1 MRYRLRLFAIAVAI
15 LVGSAQRLP
24 APIQEITES
33 PTPAPVT
40 SASPQVRAT
49 PKPTPRSA
57 STIAKSRLQTSSAT
71 VSHRPATN
79 AASTPAKS
87 LPRKITNVSSE
98 PDGRLVVERSP
109 TIGWNVAVRLKIDG
123 TPVAN
128 ISQSR
133 RYDAPLPAGHH
144 RLTVSATSNTE
155 PTSIELNVRP
165 GRTEVFT
172 ATWESDRIVL
182 RPSKLS
188 AE

>member
-1 MRYRLRLFAIAVAI
+1 MLVA
-15 LVGSAQRLP
+15 SAHRLP
-24 APIQEITES
+24 APIQEIPES

-40 SASPQVRAT
+40 SASPQLQAS

-57 STIAKSRLQTSSAT
+57 STIAKSRSQTRSAT

-79 AASTPAKS
+79 PPPTPPKP
-87 LPRKITNVSSE
+87 LPRKTTPVSSE

-109 TIGWNVAVRLKIDG
+109 TVGWNVAVRLKIDG

-128 ISQSR
+128 ISQGR
-133 RYDAPLPAGHH
+133 RYDAPLAAGHH
-144 RLTVSATSNTE
+144 RLTVSAMSNTE
-155 PTSIELNVRP
+155 PTSIELNVPP

-172 ATWESDRIVL
+172 AMWDSDRVVL